1 MGALLG
7 PLRMQIFTE
16 RERGLHWDA
25 LSTMSSV
32 NAWPF
37 VNHATSRWWTE
48 PGVFDRWSNPTYSR
62 EAHPG
67 VTSFQSALQ
76 TRSNTNKA
84 LWLWVPNKWGFGLWK
99 LLRGPVCTHQRQEKP
114 SPSHWHRK
122 LMANTAV
129 RLDKPCVSTWTWASL
144 LSRFLVTAAWKLTGC
159 WSPLVLFRVS
169 SANFNSGYIHIL
181 LCQLP
186 GNSWGMAPSVFSF

>member
-1 MGALLG
+1 MHSAQCLLWIPGLLLTMLRPDDGQSLESLIGDQILLTAGRPTPVWQGVVAHYDLLPVSLANKVKYKQGLVTLG
-7 PLRMQIFTE
+7 PKQMR
-16 RERGLHWDA
+16 
-25 LSTMSSV
+25 V
-32 NAWPF
+32 WPLE
-37 VNHATSRWWTE
+37 TSE
-48 PGVFDRWSNPTYSR
+48 GACLDSQCQ
-62 EAHPG
+62 G
-67 VTSFQSALQ
+67 
-76 TRSNTNKA
+76 
-84 LWLWVPNKWGFGLWK
+84 
-99 LLRGPVCTHQRQEKP
+99 KP

-122 LMANTAV
+122 LVGQSAV
-129 RLDKPCVSTWTWASL
+129 RLDKPCVSTWAWASL